1 MKKKIFV
8 FIFLLLVIIGVSS
21 SYAYLKAEKGSSN
34 NNSLTVNTLD
44 VILLTDINNINL
56 NNEEPKEDSEGL
68 SNPSTTFSIKNN
80 AGMVASYKVS
90 LVDGTTKST
99 VINKDVKY
107 RLKRT
112 NATTNETVTMDIKNL
127 DGTGLIDTGIIE
139 ANQVYNYELVMW
151 LDINSNPNGL
161 VFSKNI
167 LVEGMQ
173 VASLD
178 ESGANYPELTDN
190 MIPVYYD
197 KTSDTEGV
205 WRVADKKNLNETY
218 KWFDY
223 NDFMWANAV
232 TVNKDVM
239 DNYYGYNGADTSKE
253 MNVNI
258 ETNEEEITYKDLA
271 TEFKS
276 TNQSK
281 YSSSSILK
289 LTFTT
294 TGAGKLS
301 FKYSVGSESNY
312 DKLNVVLSDGTTPTN
327 LVSNKSGNV
336 AETEVST
343 ALESGKTYTL
353 TATYSKDG
361 GGDQNG
367 DTATITNL
375 TITPSDTSVASILT
389 SKGIIK
395 IEEGT
400 YPWSGD
406 ANTLTKEEKKQMA
419 ASSYTYDET
428 TGIYTLTNPQSIAYT
443 SSNVGYYTCNSSV
456 KTTCVKMYEIKA
468 LNNQNVVTTVN
479 VHKGA
484 NKGDFA
490 SVLGQEVKMEDITT
504 MWVWIPRYKYVIF
517 NGNNELSEEQE
528 IKIQFEHGIDKTGTV
543 SCTENIQISST
554 SSSSETCTDTTNG
567 SIVNNK
573 STYTHPAFTFGDE
586 ELTGIWYA
594 KFEMSTDQDSI
605 CATSQSATNCNKVHD
620 NIYVKPDQISLRYQN
635 VANEFQSIRN
645 MELFNNIHGFTQ
657 GENATTSSQTGEITN
672 DNNNI
677 DIHMQKNMEWGA
689 ATYLAYSKYG
699 KYGNSLYTGTNRRV
713 YKNNWYQYANS
724 VYTYKTGYS
733 GYRYSA
739 IYSTT
744 DTTSYN
750 DLTDLG
756 SGKGYKG
763 AGASTTGTVY
773 GIYDMNGG
781 AYDYVMGNEVNTS
794 GAFYSSLAGFTTS
807 PLAKYYDKYS
817 YYSSD
822 EVNQESI
829 SRGRLGDATKEV
841 TKAVS
846 GSNKSWEGS
855 YRFFPFSSYPWF
867 VRGGGADYSDVYGI
881 TRSNNSLGLLN
892 NYYSSRPV
900 LVVSREFPWLE
911 K

>member
-8 FIFLLLVIIGVSS
+8 FMFLMLVIIGVSS
-21 SYAYLKAEKGSSN
+21 SYAYLKAEKGSNN
-34 NNSLTVNTLD
+34 NNSLTVDTLD

-56 NNEEPKEDSEGL
+56 NNEVPKEDSEGL

-80 AGMVASYKVS
+80 AGMVANYKVS

-127 DGTGLIDTGIIE
+127 DATGLIDTGIIE

-178 ESGANYPELTDN
+178 KSGANYPELTDN
-190 MIPVYYD
+190 MLPVYYD

-239 DNYYGYNGADTSKE
+239 DNYYGYSGADTSKE

-276 TNQSK
+276 TNQSNS
-281 YSSSSILK
+281 SSSSILK

-294 TGAGKLS
+294 TGAGNLS

-361 GGDQNG
+361 SGDQNG

-428 TGIYTLTNPQSIAYT
+428 TGIYTLTNPESIAYT
-443 SSNVGYYTCNSSV
+443 SSNIGYYTCNSSV

-479 VHKGA
+479 VHTGA
-484 NKGDFA
+484 NKGDFG

-517 NGNNELSEEQE
+517 NGNNETSEEQE

-543 SCTENIQISST
+543 SCTENILT
-554 SSSSETCTDTTNG
+554 ANDSSSSETCTDTTNG
-567 SIVNNK
+567 TIVNNK

-594 KFEMSTDQDSI
+594 KFEMSTDQTSE
-605 CATSQSATNCNKVHD
+605 CVTSQSTTNCDKVHD
-620 NIYVKPDQISLRYQN
+620 NIYVKPDQISLRYQKI
-635 VANEFQSIRN
+635 ANEFQSIRN

-657 GENATTSSQTGEITN
+657 GETATTSSQTGEITN

-713 YKNNWYQYANS
+713 YKNNWYQSN
-724 VYTYKTGYS
+724 TYKTGYS
-733 GYRYSA
+733 GYSYNANS
-739 IYSTT
+739 STT
-744 DTTSYN
+744 NTTSYN

-773 GIYDMNGG
+773 GIYDMSGG
-781 AYDYVMGNEVNTS
+781 AYDRVMENEVNTS
-794 GAFYSSLAGFTTS
+794 GTFYSSSAGFTIN
-807 PLAKYYDKYS
+807 PLSKYYDKYS
-817 YYSSD
+817 YNTSNYSK
-822 EVNQESI
+822 ESI
-829 SRGRLGDATKEV
+829 SRGRLGDATKET
-841 TKAVS
+841 TKAYTS
-846 GSNKSWEGS
+846 GNDGSWEGS
-855 YRFFPFSSYPWF
+855 YRSFPASSNPWF
-867 VRGGGADYSDVYGI
+867 LRGGDASPSGYYGI
-881 TRSNNSLGLLN
+881 TYSGGSYGGSSVNS
-892 NYYSSRPV
+892 SSRPV
-900 LVVSREFPWLE
+900 IAVSREFPWLE

>member
-8 FIFLLLVIIGVSS
+8 FMFLMLVIIGVSS
-21 SYAYLKAEKGSSN
+21 SYAYLKAEKGSNN
-34 NNSLTVNTLD
+34 NNSLTVDTLD

-56 NNEEPKEDSEGL
+56 NNEIPKEDSEGL

-80 AGMVASYKVS
+80 AGMVANYKVS

-99 VINKDVKY
+99 VLNKDVKY

-112 NATTNETVTMDIKNL
+112 NPTTNETVTMDIKNL
-127 DGTGLIDTGIIE
+127 DATGLIDTGIIE

-173 VASLD
+173 VSSLD
-178 ESGANYPELTDN
+178 KSGANYPELTDN

-239 DNYYGYNGADTSKE
+239 DNYYGYSGTDTSKE

-258 ETNEEEITYKDLA
+258 ETNEEEITNYNLNEI
-271 TEFKS
+271 TFTS
-276 TNQSK
+276 SNQGK
-281 YSSSSILK
+281 KSSSSILK

-294 TGAGKLS
+294 TGAGNLS

-312 DKLNVVLSDGTTPTN
+312 DKLNVVLNDGTTSTN
-327 LVSNKSGNV
+327 LVSNKSGKV
-336 AETEVST
+336 AETEVT
-343 ALESGKTYTL
+343 NALESGKTYTL
-353 TATYSKDG
+353 TATYSKNG
-361 GGDQNG
+361 SGDQNG
-367 DTATITNL
+367 DTATIKNI
-375 TITPSDTSVASILT
+375 TITSSISEDKPT
-389 SKGIIK
+389 IDKTV
-395 IEEGT
+395 T
-400 YPWSGD
+400 YPFNGD
-406 ANTLTKEEKKQMA
+406 YQAVTKEAKKQMA

-479 VHKGA
+479 VHTGA

-517 NGNNELSEEQE
+517 NGNNETSEEQE

-543 SCTENIQISST
+543 SCTENILT
-554 SSSSETCTDTTNG
+554 ANDSSSSETCTDTTNG

-573 STYTHPAFTFGDE
+573 STYTHPAFTFGEE

-594 KFEMSTDQDSI
+594 KFEMSTDQTSA
-605 CATSQSATNCNKVHD
+605 CATSQSNANCDKVHD

-645 MELFNNIHGFTQ
+645 MELFNNIHGFNQKET
-657 GENATTSSQTGEITN
+657 ATTSSQTGEITN

-689 ATYLAYSKYG
+689 VTYLAYSKYG
-699 KYGNSLYTGTNRRV
+699 KYGNSLYTGIYKRV
-713 YKNNWYQYANS
+713 YKNNSDNANS
-724 VYTYKTGYS
+724 
-733 GYRYSA
+733 
-739 IYSTT
+739 STT
-744 DTTSYN
+744 NTTSYN

-781 AYDYVMGNEVNTS
+781 AYDYVMGNQVNTS
-794 GAFYSSLAGFTTS
+794 GAFYSSSAGFTAT

-817 YYSSD
+817 YNTSYYSK
-822 EVNQESI
+822 ESI
-829 SRGRLGDATKEV
+829 SRGRLGDATKEM
-841 TKAVS
+841 TKAYTS
-846 GSNKSWEGS
+846 GNGGSWEGS
-855 YRFFPFSSYPWF
+855 YRYFLDSSYPWF
-867 VRGGGADYSDVYGI
+867 KRGGNASTSNYYGI
-881 TRSNNSLGLLN
+881 TNSG
-892 NYYSSRPV
+892 NYNGGSYDNYSSRPV
-900 LVVSREFPWLE
+900 LAVSREFPWLSE
-911 K
+911 

>member
-8 FIFLLLVIIGVSS
+8 FMFLMLVIIGVSS
-21 SYAYLKAEKGSSN
+21 SYAYLKAEKGSNN
-34 NNSLTVNTLD
+34 NNSLTVDTLD

-56 NNEEPKEDSEGL
+56 NNEIPKEDSEGL

-80 AGMVASYKVS
+80 AGMVANYKVS

-99 VINKDVKY
+99 VLNKDVKY

-112 NATTNETVTMDIKNL
+112 NPTTNETVTMDIKNL

-178 ESGANYPELTDN
+178 KSGANYPELTNN

-239 DNYYGYNGADTSKE
+239 DNYYGYSGVDTSKE

-258 ETNEEEITYKDLA
+258 ETNEEEITNYNLNEI
-271 TEFKS
+271 TFTS
-276 TNQSK
+276 SNQGIK
-281 YSSSSILK
+281 SSSSILK

-294 TGAGKLS
+294 TSAGNLS
-301 FKYSVGSESNY
+301 FKYLVGSESNY
-312 DKLNVVLSDGTTPTN
+312 DKLNVVLNDGTTSTN

-336 AETEVST
+336 AETEAST

-361 GGDQNG
+361 SGDQNG
-367 DTATITNL
+367 DTATIKNI
-375 TITPSDTSVASILT
+375 TITSSISEDKPT
-389 SKGIIK
+389 IDKTV
-395 IEEGT
+395 T
-400 YPWSGD
+400 YPFNGD
-406 ANTLTKEEKKQMA
+406 YQAVTKEAKKQMA

-443 SSNVGYYTCNSSV
+443 SSNIGYYTCNSSV

-479 VHKGA
+479 VHTGA
-484 NKGDFA
+484 NKGDFG
-490 SVLGQEVKMEDITT
+490 SILGQEVKMEDITT
-504 MWVWIPRYKYVIF
+504 MWVWIPRYKYVVF
-517 NGNNELSEEQE
+517 NGNNETSEEQE

-543 SCTENIQISST
+543 SCTENILT
-554 SSSSETCTDTTNG
+554 ANDSSSSETCTDTTNG

-573 STYTHPAFTFGDE
+573 STYTHPAFTFGEE

-594 KFEMSTDQDSI
+594 KFEMSTDQTSE
-605 CATSQSATNCNKVHD
+605 CVTSQSTTNCDKVHD
-620 NIYVKPDQISLRYQN
+620 NIYVKPDQISLRYQKI
-635 VANEFQSIRN
+635 ANEFQSIRN

-657 GENATTSSQTGEITN
+657 GETATTSSQTGEITN

-699 KYGNSLYTGTNRRV
+699 KYGNPLYTETNRRV
-713 YKNNWYQYANS
+713 YKNNWYQYASS

-733 GYRYSA
+733 GYSYNA
-739 IYSTT
+739 GPSTSNT
-744 DTTSYN
+744 VLYN

-773 GIYDMNGG
+773 GIYDMSGG
-781 AYDYVMGNEVNTS
+781 AYDRVMGNEVNTP
-794 GAFYSSLAGFTTS
+794 GTFYSSNAGFTTS

-817 YYSSD
+817 YNTSYYSK
-822 EVNQESI
+822 ESI
-829 SRGRLGDATKEV
+829 SRGRLGDATKEM
-841 TKAVS
+841 TKAYTS
-846 GSNKSWEGS
+846 GDGGSWEGS
-855 YRFFPFSSYPWF
+855 YRYFPNSSSPWF
-867 VRGGGADYSDVYGI
+867 LRGGGANDSTYYGI
-881 TRSNNSLGLLN
+881 TCSYISNGGSNFSI
-892 NYYSSRPV
+892 SSRPV
-900 LVVSREFPWLE
+900 LAVSREFPWLSE
-911 K
+911 

>member
-8 FIFLLLVIIGVSS
+8 FMFLMLVIIGVSS
-21 SYAYLKAEKGSSN
+21 SYAYLKAEKGSNN
-34 NNSLTVNTLD
+34 NNSLTVDTLD

-56 NNEEPKEDSEGL
+56 NNEIPKEDSEGL

-80 AGMVASYKVS
+80 AGMVANYKVS

-99 VINKDVKY
+99 VLNKDVKY

-112 NATTNETVTMDIKNL
+112 NPTTNETVTMDIKNL
-127 DGTGLIDTGIIE
+127 DATGLIDTGIIE

-173 VASLD
+173 VSSLD
-178 ESGANYPELTDN
+178 KSGANYPELTDN

-239 DNYYGYNGADTSKE
+239 DNYYGYSGTDTSKE

-258 ETNEEEITYKDLA
+258 ETNEEEITNYNLNEI
-271 TEFKS
+271 TFTS
-276 TNQSK
+276 SNQGK
-281 YSSSSILK
+281 KSSSSILK

-294 TGAGKLS
+294 TGAGNLS

-312 DKLNVVLSDGTTPTN
+312 DKLNVVLNDGTTSTN
-327 LVSNKSGNV
+327 LVSNKSGKV
-336 AETEVST
+336 AETEVT
-343 ALESGKTYTL
+343 NALESGKTYTL
-353 TATYSKDG
+353 TATYSKNG
-361 GGDQNG
+361 SGDQNG
-367 DTATITNL
+367 DTATIKNI
-375 TITPSDTSVASILT
+375 TITSSISEDKPT
-389 SKGIIK
+389 IDKTV
-395 IEEGT
+395 T
-400 YPWSGD
+400 YPFNGD
-406 ANTLTKEEKKQMA
+406 YQAVTKEAKKQMA

-479 VHKGA
+479 VHTGA

-517 NGNNELSEEQE
+517 NGNNETSEEQE

-543 SCTENIQISST
+543 SCTENILT
-554 SSSSETCTDTTNG
+554 ANDSSSSETCTDTTNG

-573 STYTHPAFTFGDE
+573 STYTHPAFTFGEE

-594 KFEMSTDQDSI
+594 KFEMSTDQTSA
-605 CATSQSATNCNKVHD
+605 CATSQSNANCDKVHD

-645 MELFNNIHGFTQ
+645 MELFNNIHGFNQKET
-657 GENATTSSQTGEITN
+657 ATTSSQTGEITN

-689 ATYLAYSKYG
+689 VTYLAYSKYG
-699 KYGNSLYTGTNRRV
+699 KYGNSLYTGIYKRV
-713 YKNNWYQYANS
+713 YKNNWYQNASS

-733 GYRYSA
+733 GYSYNANS
-739 IYSTT
+739 STT
-744 DTTSYN
+744 NTTSYN

-781 AYDYVMGNEVNTS
+781 AYDYVMGNQVNTS
-794 GAFYSSLAGFTTS
+794 GAFYSSSAGFTAT

-817 YYSSD
+817 YNTSYYSK
-822 EVNQESI
+822 ESI
-829 SRGRLGDATKEV
+829 SRGRLGDATKEM
-841 TKAVS
+841 TKAYTS
-846 GSNKSWEGS
+846 GNGGSWEGS
-855 YRFFPFSSYPWF
+855 YRYFLDSSYPWF
-867 VRGGGADYSDVYGI
+867 KRGGNASTSNYYGI
-881 TRSNNSLGLLN
+881 TNSG
-892 NYYSSRPV
+892 NYNGGSYDNYSSRPV
-900 LVVSREFPWLE
+900 LAVSREFPWLSE
-911 K
+911 

>member
-8 FIFLLLVIIGVSS
+8 FMFLMLVIIGVSS
-21 SYAYLKAEKGSSN
+21 SYAYLKAEKGSNN
-34 NNSLTVNTLD
+34 NNSLTVDTLD

-56 NNEEPKEDSEGL
+56 NNEIPKEDSEGL

-80 AGMVASYKVS
+80 AGMVANYKVS

-112 NATTNETVTMDIKNL
+112 NPTTNETVTMDIKNL
-127 DGTGLIDTGIIE
+127 DATGLIDTGIIE

-178 ESGANYPELTDN
+178 KSGANYPELTDN
-190 MIPVYYD
+190 MLPVYYD

-239 DNYYGYNGADTSKE
+239 DNYYGYSGTDTSKE

-281 YSSSSILK
+281 SSSSSILK

-294 TGAGKLS
+294 TGAGNLS

-361 GGDQNG
+361 SGDSNG
-367 DTATITNL
+367 DTATITDL

-479 VHKGA
+479 VHTGA

-490 SVLGQEVKMEDITT
+490 NVLGQEVKMEDITT

-543 SCTENIQISST
+543 SCKENILT
-554 SSSSETCTDTTNG
+554 ANDSSSSETCTDATNG
-567 SIVNNK
+567 SIINTK
-573 STYTHPAFTFGDE
+573 STYTHPAFTFGNE

-594 KFEMSTDQDSI
+594 KFEMSTDQTSA
-605 CATSQSATNCNKVHD
+605 CATSQSDTNCNKSD
-620 NIYVKPDQISLRYQN
+620 LNIYVKPDQISLRYQS

-645 MELFNNIHGFTQ
+645 MELFNNIHGFNQ
-657 GENATTSSQTGEITN
+657 GETATTSSQTGEITN

-689 ATYLAYSKYG
+689 VTYLVYSKYG
-699 KYGNSLYTGTNRRV
+699 KYGNSLYTGVYKRV
-713 YKNNWYQYANS
+713 YKNNYYTSSNN
-724 VYTYKTGYS
+724 YTYKTGYS
-733 GYRYSA
+733 GYSYNA
-739 IYSTT
+739 NYSTT
-744 DTTSYN
+744 STVLYN

-763 AGASTTGTVY
+763 VGASTTGTVY

-781 AYDYVMGNEVNTS
+781 ANDYVMGNQVNTS
-794 GAFYSSLAGFTTS
+794 GTFNSSYAGFTTS

-817 YYSSD
+817 YNFNFS
-822 EVNQESI
+822 NQASV

-841 TKAVS
+841 SKAFS
-846 GSNKSWEGS
+846 GSNSSWEGS
-855 YRFFPFSSYPWF
+855 YRSFPYSSKPWF
-867 VRGGGADYSDVYGI
+867 IRGGEASSSGHYGI
-881 TRSNNSLGLLN
+881 SVSDGSDGYPD
-892 NYYSSRPV
+892 NYGSSRPV

>member
-8 FIFLLLVIIGVSS
+8 FMFLMLVIIGVSS
-21 SYAYLKAEKGSSN
+21 SYAYLKAEKGSNN
-34 NNSLTVNTLD
+34 NNSLTVDTLD

-56 NNEEPKEDSEGL
+56 NNEIPKEDSEGL

-80 AGMVASYKVS
+80 AGMVANYKVS

-99 VINKDVKY
+99 VLNKDVKY

-127 DGTGLIDTGIIE
+127 DATGLIDTGIIE

-173 VASLD
+173 VSSLD
-178 ESGANYPELTDN
+178 KSGANYPELTDN

-239 DNYYGYNGADTSKE
+239 DNYYGYSGTDTSKE

-258 ETNEEEITYKDLA
+258 ETNEEEITNYNLNEI
-271 TEFKS
+271 TFTS
-276 TNQSK
+276 SNQGK
-281 YSSSSILK
+281 KSSSSILK

-294 TGAGKLS
+294 TGAGNLS

-312 DKLNVVLSDGTTPTN
+312 DKLNVVLNDGTTSTN
-327 LVSNKSGNV
+327 LVSNKSGKV
-336 AETEVST
+336 AETEVKN

-361 GGDQNG
+361 SGDQNG
-367 DTATITNL
+367 DTATIKNI
-375 TITPSDTSVASILT
+375 TITSSISEDKPT
-389 SKGIIK
+389 IDKTV
-395 IEEGT
+395 T
-400 YPWSGD
+400 YPFNGD
-406 ANTLTKEEKKQMA
+406 YQVITKEAKKQMA

-428 TGIYTLTNPQSIAYT
+428 TGIYTLTNPTSTVYT

-479 VHKGA
+479 VHTGA

-517 NGNNELSEEQE
+517 NGNNETSEEQE

-543 SCTENIQISST
+543 SCTENILT
-554 SSSSETCTDTTNG
+554 ANDSSSSETCTDTTNG

-594 KFEMSTDQDSI
+594 KFEMSTDQTSA
-605 CATSQSATNCNKVHD
+605 CATSQSNANCNKVHD

-645 MELFNNIHGFTQ
+645 MELFNNIHGFNQKET
-657 GENATTSSQTGEITN
+657 ATTSSQTGEITN

-689 ATYLAYSKYG
+689 VTYLAYSKYG
-699 KYGNSLYTGTNRRV
+699 KYGNSLYIGIYKRV
-713 YKNNWYQYANS
+713 YKNNWYQNASS

-733 GYRYSA
+733 GYSYNANS
-739 IYSTT
+739 STT
-744 DTTSYN
+744 NTTSYN

-781 AYDYVMGNEVNTS
+781 AYDYVMGNQVNTS
-794 GAFYSSLAGFTTS
+794 GAFYSSSAGFTAT

-817 YYSSD
+817 YNTSYYSK
-822 EVNQESI
+822 ESI
-829 SRGRLGDATKEV
+829 SRGRLGDATKEM
-841 TKAVS
+841 TKAYTS
-846 GSNKSWEGS
+846 GNGGSWEGS
-855 YRFFPFSSYPWF
+855 YRYFPTSSAPWF
-867 VRGGGADYSDVYGI
+867 LRGGTANISNYYGI
-881 TRSNNSLGLLN
+881 TDSNGSNGGSYGVN
-892 NYYSSRPV
+892 SSRPV
-900 LVVSREFPWLE
+900 IAVSREFPWLSE
-911 K
+911 

>member
-8 FIFLLLVIIGVSS
+8 FMFLMLVIIGVSS

-34 NNSLTVNTLD
+34 NNSLTVDTLD

-56 NNEEPKEDSEGL
+56 NNEVPKEDSEGL

-80 AGMVASYKVS
+80 AGMVANYKVS

-112 NATTNETVTMDIKNL
+112 NPTTNETVTMDIKNL
-127 DGTGLIDTGIIE
+127 DATGLIDTGIIE

-178 ESGANYPELTDN
+178 KSGANYPELTDN

-239 DNYYGYNGADTSKE
+239 DNYYGYSGADTSKE

-258 ETNEEEITYKDLA
+258 ETNEEEITNYDLNEI
-271 TEFKS
+271 TFTS
-276 TNQSK
+276 SNQGK
-281 YSSSSILK
+281 ASSSSILK

-294 TGAGKLS
+294 TSAGNLS
-301 FKYSVGSESNY
+301 FKYLVGSESNY
-312 DKLNVVLSDGTTPTN
+312 DKLNVVLNDGTTSTN

-336 AETEVST
+336 AETEAST
-343 ALESGKTYTL
+343 GLESGKTYTL

-361 GGDQNG
+361 SGDKNG
-367 DTATITNL
+367 DTATIKNI
-375 TITPSDTSVASILT
+375 TITSSISEDKPT
-389 SKGIIK
+389 IDKTV
-395 IEEGT
+395 T
-400 YPWSGD
+400 YPFNGD
-406 ANTLTKEEKKQMA
+406 YQAVTKEAKKQMA

-443 SSNVGYYTCNSSV
+443 SSNIGYYTCNSSV

-479 VHKGA
+479 VHTGA
-484 NKGDFA
+484 NKGDFG

-504 MWVWIPRYKYVIF
+504 MWVWIPRYKYIIF

-543 SCTENIQISST
+543 SCKENILT
-554 SSSSETCTDTTNG
+554 ANDSSSSETCTDTTNG
-567 SIVNNK
+567 TIVNNK

-594 KFEMSTDQDSI
+594 KFEMSTDQTSE
-605 CATSQSATNCNKVHD
+605 CVTSQSTTNCDKVHD
-620 NIYVKPDQISLRYQN
+620 NIYVKPDQISLRYQKI
-635 VANEFQSIRN
+635 ANEFQSIRN

-657 GENATTSSQTGEITN
+657 GETATTSSQTGEITN

-713 YKNNWYQYANS
+713 YKNNWYQSN
-724 VYTYKTGYS
+724 TYKTGYS
-733 GYRYSA
+733 GYSYNANS
-739 IYSTT
+739 STT
-744 DTTSYN
+744 STVLYN

-763 AGASTTGTVY
+763 AGASTTGTIY

-781 AYDYVMGNEVNTS
+781 ANDCVMGNEVNTS
-794 GAFYSSLAGFTTS
+794 GTFFSSSAGFTTS
-807 PLAKYYDKYS
+807 PLTKYYDKYS
-817 YYSSD
+817 YNTSRYSK
-822 EVNQESI
+822 ESI
-829 SRGRLGDATKEV
+829 SRGRLGDATKEM
-841 TKAVS
+841 TKVYVDNKG
-846 GSNKSWEGS
+846 GSWQGS
-855 YRFFPFSSYPWF
+855 FRYFPTSSPWF
-867 VRGGGADYSDVYGI
+867 FRGGRAGNSDSYDITVSSGNNGISDY
-881 TRSNNSLGLLN
+881 TA
-892 NYYSSRPV
+892 SSRPV
-900 LVVSREFPWLE
+900 LAVSREFPWLSE
-911 K
+911 

>member
-1 MKKKIFV
+1 MKKKILV
-8 FIFLLLVIIGVSS
+8 FMFLMLVIIGVSS
-21 SYAYLKAEKGSSN
+21 SYAYLKAEKGSTGN
-34 NNSLTVNTLD
+34 NNLSVGSLD
-44 VILLTDINNINL
+44 VTLLTDISNINL
-56 NNEEPKEDSEGL
+56 NNEIPKEDSEGL
-68 SNPSTTFSIKNN
+68 NNPSTSFRIKNN
-80 AGMVASYKVS
+80 AGITASYKIS
-90 LVDGTTKST
+90 LVDGTKKST
-99 VINKDVKY
+99 VSNKDVKY
-107 RLKRT
+107 RLIRKNT
-112 NATTNETVTMDIKNL
+112 TTNETVTMDIKNL
-127 DGTGLIDTGIIE
+127 DATGLIDTGTIE
-139 ANQVYNYELVMW
+139 ANVIYNYQLVIW

-173 VASLD
+173 VSSLD
-178 ESGANYPELTDN
+178 KSGANYPELTDN

-239 DNYYGYNGADTSKE
+239 DNYYGFSGADTSKE
-253 MNVNI
+253 INVNI
-258 ETNEEEITYKDLA
+258 ETNEEEITNYALNEI
-271 TEFKS
+271 TFTS
-276 TNQSK
+276 SNQGIK
-281 YSSSSILK
+281 SSSSILK

-294 TGAGKLS
+294 TGAGNLS
-301 FKYSVGSESNY
+301 FKYLVGSESNY
-312 DKLNVVLSDGTTPTN
+312 DKLNIVLSDGTTSTD
-327 LVSNKSGNV
+327 LVKNKSGTV
-336 AETEVST
+336 AETEVT
-343 ALESGKTYTL
+343 NALESGKTYTL
-353 TATYSKDG
+353 TATYSKDSS
-361 GGDQNG
+361 GDQNG
-367 DTATITNL
+367 DTATIKNI
-375 TITPSDTSVASILT
+375 TITSSISEDKPT
-389 SKGIIK
+389 IDKTV
-395 IEEGT
+395 T
-400 YPWSGD
+400 YPFNGD
-406 ANTLTKEEKKQMA
+406 YQAVTKEEKKQMA

-428 TGIYTLTNPQSIAYT
+428 TGVYTLTNPQSIAYT
-443 SSNVGYYTCNSSV
+443 SSNIGYYTCNSSV

-479 VHKGA
+479 VHTGA
-484 NKGDFA
+484 NKGEFG

-543 SCTENIQISST
+543 SCTENIQTSST

-594 KFEMSTDQDSI
+594 KFEMSTDQTSE
-605 CATSQSATNCNKVHD
+605 CVTSQSGANCDKVHD
-620 NIYVKPDQISLRYQN
+620 NIYVKPDQISLRYQKI
-635 VANEFQSIRN
+635 ANEFQSIRN
-645 MELFNNIHGFTQ
+645 MELFNNIHGFNQNET
-657 GENATTSSQTGEITN
+657 ATTSSQTGEITN

-689 ATYLAYSKYG
+689 VTYLAYSKYG

-713 YKNNWYQYANS
+713 YKNNWYQSN
-724 VYTYKTGYS
+724 TYKTGYS
-733 GYRYSA
+733 GYSYTA
-739 IYSTT
+739 GYSTT
-744 DTTSYN
+744 NTTSYN

-781 AYDYVMGNEVNTS
+781 AYDYVMGNQVNTS
-794 GAFYSSLAGFTTS
+794 GAFYSSSVGFTAT

-817 YYSSD
+817 YNTNSS
-822 EVNQESI
+822 NQASV

-841 TKAVS
+841 TKAFS
-846 GSNKSWEGS
+846 GGNGSWEGS
-855 YRFFPFSSYPWF
+855 YRYFPHSSFPWF
-867 VRGGGADYSDVYGI
+867 ERGGNATISYNYGI
-881 TRSNNSLGLLN
+881 TYS
-892 NYYSSRPV
+892 NYYGGGGYGNNSSRPV
-900 LVVSREFPWLE
+900 LAVSREFPWLE

>member
-8 FIFLLLVIIGVSS
+8 FMFLMLVIIGVSS

-34 NNSLTVNTLD
+34 NNSLTVDTLD

-56 NNEEPKEDSEGL
+56 NNEVPKEDSEGL

-112 NATTNETVTMDIKNL
+112 NPTTNETVTMDIKKL
-127 DGTGLIDTGIIE
+127 DATGLIDTGIIE

-173 VASLD
+173 VSSLD
-178 ESGANYPELTDN
+178 KSGANYPELTDN

-239 DNYYGYNGADTSKE
+239 DNYYGYSGADTSKE

-281 YSSSSILK
+281 SSSSSILK

-294 TGAGKLS
+294 TGAGNLS

-361 GGDQNG
+361 SGDSNG
-367 DTATITNL
+367 DTATITDL

-443 SSNVGYYTCNSSV
+443 SSNIGYYTCNSSV

-479 VHKGA
+479 VHTGS
-484 NKGDFA
+484 NKGDFG

-528 IKIQFEHGIDKTGTV
+528 VKIQFEHGIDKTGTV
-543 SCTENIQISST
+543 SCTENILT
-554 SSSSETCTDTTNG
+554 ANDSSSSETCTDTTNG
-567 SIVNNK
+567 SIINNK

-594 KFEMSTDQDSI
+594 KFEMSTDQNSA
-605 CATSQSATNCNKVHD
+605 CATSQSTTNCDKVHD
-620 NIYVKPDQISLRYQN
+620 NIYVKPDQISLRYQKI
-635 VANEFQSIRN
+635 ANEFQSIRN
-645 MELFNNIHGFTQ
+645 IELFNNIHGFNQ
-657 GENATTSSQTGEITN
+657 SENATTSSQTGEITN

-689 ATYLAYSKYG
+689 VTYLAYSKYG
-699 KYGNSLYTGTNRRV
+699 KYGNSLYTGTNKRV
-713 YKNNWYQYANS
+713 YKNNYYTSSNN
-724 VYTYKTGYS
+724 YTYKTGYS
-733 GYRYSA
+733 GYSYNASS
-739 IYSTT
+739 STT
-744 DTTSYN
+744 STVLYN

-763 AGASTTGTVY
+763 AGASTTGTIY

-781 AYDYVMGNEVNTS
+781 ANDCVMGNEVNTS
-794 GAFYSSLAGFTTS
+794 GTFFSSSAGFTTS
-807 PLAKYYDKYS
+807 PLTKYYDKYS
-817 YYSSD
+817 YNTSRYSK
-822 EVNQESI
+822 ESI
-829 SRGRLGDATKEV
+829 SRGRLGDATKEM
-841 TKAVS
+841 TKVYVDNKG
-846 GSNKSWEGS
+846 GSWQGS
-855 YRFFPFSSYPWF
+855 FRYFPTSSPWF
-867 VRGGGADYSDVYGI
+867 FRGGRAGNSDSYDITVSSGNNGVSDY
-881 TRSNNSLGLLN
+881 TA
-892 NYYSSRPV
+892 SSRPV
-900 LVVSREFPWLE
+900 LAVSREFPWLSE
-911 K
+911 